1 MNRLLVLLFVAAF
14 AAIALW
20 DILRRNPQLLERL
33 KRGVSQTPARP
44 APRRRPPP
52 EQSTPRGKLIELRR
66 DPYQVLGL
74 DRDASASE
82 VEARVDQLRRENDPS
97 RLDGLSEELRAHAA
111 RRVEEV
117 EVAWRTLQR
126 RSED

>member
-14 AAIALW
+14 VAIALW
-20 DILRRNPQLLERL
+20 DILRRNPQLLDRL
-33 KRGVSQTPARP
+33 KGAVSPTPARP

-52 EQSTPRGKLIELRR
+52 EQSSPRGKLIELRR

-74 DRDASASE
+74 DRDASPE
-82 VEARVDQLRRENDPS
+82 EMEARVAQLRRENDPS
-97 RLDGLSEELRAHAA
+97 RLGDMSEELRAHAA
-111 RRVEEV
+111 RRIEEV
-117 EVAWRTLQR
+117 EVAWRTLQG